1 MDSHTTPLNGRLTR
15 TARKSIGVLV
25 QSQTMSWKYLGKV
38 GRKIRRLKIISAVR
52 HSGKTYHSKKL
63 GFVDCD
69 EVIGKE
75 LGWPKHFNK
84 KEFSDKIY
92 SCNHIDEHDIAVQ
105 FSKDSWNTIKNWSTK
120 TDLIMSIPEVW
131 SARSFWEWNVKPDVL
146 VTIDE
151 ERHKQNLLEINQG
164 HMWGTIKFWRHMLEH
179 EAKENDI
186 FVVHS
191 FEDAVLYLNE
201 N

>member
-1 MDSHTTPLNGRLTR
+1 MDFNPTSFDGRFTR
-15 TARKSIGVLV
+15 TAWKSIRVLV
-25 QSQTMSWKYLGKV
+25 QSQTMPRKHLGSV
-38 GRKIRRLKIISAVR
+38 NRKIRRLKIISAVR

-92 SCNHIDEHDIAVQ
+92 SCNHVDEHDIAVQ

-120 TDLIMSIPEVW
+120 TDSIMSIPEVW
-131 SARSFWEWNVKPDVL
+131 SARSFWEWDVKPNVL

-179 EAKENDI
+179 EAKENNI
-186 FVVHS
+186 KVVNT